1 MLPLREV
8 NAMLD
13 IHSHFLPKIDDG
25 SESVEMSLEM
35 LRASKAQGVTT
46 IVSTSH
52 FYGNHVDPETFLR
65 HRNHAYKKLLPY
77 LDDSVPEIF
86 LGAEVLYFPGIAH
99 SEEVRRL
106 AIEGTNLI
114 LIEMPFFKWSE
125 RILDEIVSLQY
136 GSGLNVILAHVERY
150 RSIQKKNIYNMLFDL
165 PVYFQCNA
173 EAFSDRKSRKL
184 AFNLIDNDML
194 HFLGSD
200 CHNTTVRPPNMNTA
214 RSAIEQNYSAHEW
227 NRLTNDFEARFNEH
241 KI

>member
-1 MLPLREV
+1 
-8 NAMLD
+8 MLD

-25 SESVEMSLEM
+25 SESLEMSLEM

-52 FYGNHVDPETFLR
+52 FYGNHTDPDTFLKY
-65 HRNHAYKKLLPY
+65 RNHAYKKLLPY
-77 LDDSVPEIF
+77 LDDSVPEIY
-86 LGAEVLYFPGIAH
+86 LGAEVLYFPGISH

-106 AIEGTNLI
+106 AIEGTDLI
-114 LIEMPFFKWSE
+114 LIEMPFSAWSE

-150 RSIQKKNIYNMLFDL
+150 RGLQKKSIYKQLFEL

-173 EAFSDRKSRKL
+173 SAFSDRRSNKIAS
-184 AFNLIDNDML
+184 NLIDNKIL

-200 CHNTTVRPPNMNTA
+200 CHNTTTRPPDMGKA
-214 RSAIEQNYSAHEW
+214 KAAIIKNYSAGDW
-227 NRLTNDFEARFNEH
+227 RALSNKMEARFNSH